1 MKITL
6 IFICPTSSTKW
17 AVYKMGINF
26 QCLLNPRLV
35 LLVLCA
41 GDSGDT
47 RSPTTIYLTH
57 MALADLLFLSTIP
70 LSVIDMVQQEFT
82 MSQLICTYKIFAQH
96 MNQMVSI
103 AMLTLLSSA
112 CFESVLFDHL
122 FEDTWSELVVR
133 NHLFETTCS
142 EPVVPNYLFES

>member
-1 MKITL
+1 M
-6 IFICPTSSTKW
+6 
-17 AVYKMGINF
+17 
-26 QCLLNPRLV
+26 
-35 LLVLCA
+35 LCA
-41 GDSGDT
+41 GDSGDS

-112 CFESVLFDHL
+112 CFEHFTIGHF
-122 FEDTWSELVVR
+122 FEHT
-133 NHLFETTCS
+133 F
-142 EPVVPNYLFES
+142 F